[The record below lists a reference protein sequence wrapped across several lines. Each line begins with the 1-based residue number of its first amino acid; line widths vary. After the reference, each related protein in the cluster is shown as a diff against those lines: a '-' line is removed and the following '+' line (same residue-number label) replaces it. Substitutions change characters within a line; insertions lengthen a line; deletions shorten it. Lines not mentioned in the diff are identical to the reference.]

1 MGYRLDDPG
10 ETQMRVIN
18 PDTSSQ
24 GKSGCDRLFDDG
36 GDDVLIQLRPASDV
50 DHAAIRPNYVPDHEI
65 FGRCS
70 KAAIL
75 EAARNLG
82 LA

>member
-1 MGYRLDDPG
+1 
-10 ETQMRVIN
+10 MRILN
-18 PDTSSQ
+18 PDTTSD
-24 GKSGCDRLFDDG
+24 GMSGCDRLFDDG
-36 GDDVLIQLRPASDV
+36 GPDVLIQLRPADPA
-50 DHAAIRPNYVPDHEI
+50 DHEAIKPNYVPEHEI

-70 KAAIL
+70 KDAFL